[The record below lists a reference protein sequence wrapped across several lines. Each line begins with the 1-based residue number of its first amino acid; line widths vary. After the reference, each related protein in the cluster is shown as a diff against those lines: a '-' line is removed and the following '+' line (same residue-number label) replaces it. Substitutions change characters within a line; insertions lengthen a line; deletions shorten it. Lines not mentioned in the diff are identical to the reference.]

1 MSSKNVGAKSIP
13 NDHYPTPEHAVVR
26 LYEACRHVSGAK
38 EYLDP
43 MADRGQLLR
52 ALGNLK
58 PRGRLAANELR
69 HECADALSK
78 IANSWSIGDAFVLR
92 ANGYMWDAYN
102 ACVITNPPFTQWEAT
117 ARHFRAAPVLALLGP
132 SGYLSGGGLRGGIVA
147 DLGMPDTYLL
157 PDRLQFVRVVYR
169 DEDGKTLASGSQDSQ
184 GSTWY
189 VWHGKPRAW
198 GRTMQLREPTA
209 IEKRACVPPTWV
221 NVVRAEDWEK
231 RGKKAEPI
239 RSGWEGEK

>member
-13 NDHYPTPEHAVVR
+13 NDHYATPTHAIVR
-26 LYEACRHVSGAK
+26 LYEACQAVRRA
-38 EYLDP
+38 EAYLDP

-52 ALGNLK
+52 VILGLK
-58 PRGRLAANELR
+58 RTPVRLYANELR
-69 HECADALSK
+69 EECRPWLS
-78 IANSWSIGDAFVLR
+78 AFTRYQIGDAFGLPTAGEV
-92 ANGYMWDAYN
+92 GE
-102 ACVITNPPFTQWEAT
+102 CVVTNPAFTLFERT

-157 PDRLQFVRVVYR
+157 PDRLAFVRVVYR
-169 DEDGKTLASGSQDSQ
+169 DERGKTLASGSQDSQ

-189 VWHGKPRAW
+189 VWHGTPKRW

-209 IEKRACVPPTWV
+209 AEKRSHVPPTWV

-231 RGKKAEPI
+231 RGKKAELV
-239 RSGWEGEK
+239 RSGWEGAK